1 MRLMRGDTVCGDQ
14 KRTVGPWWY
23 QIMVLFRALSFY
35 SRPDNNL
42 VRILRGDVH
51 LSLVTLHSTIIRS
64 LPRVKIAT
72 ANCQLFLEKN
82 FLVRSLNIQLIKVM
96 SEIANV
102 VGGP

>member
-1 MRLMRGDTVCGDQ
+1 MRLMRADTVCGDQ
-14 KRTVGPWWY
+14 KRKVGPWWY
-23 QIMVLFRALSFY
+23 QIMDLFRALAFH

-42 VRILRGDVH
+42 VRFFLKKMFI
-51 LSLVTLHSTIIRS
+51 SLVTLHSTIISS
-64 LPRVKIAT
+64 LPRIKIAT

-82 FLVRSLNIQLIKVM
+82 FLVRSLNIQLIKMM